1 MRGLI
6 AISLLVLAG
15 CQTSGGS
22 LGYGRPGRAGSL
34 SIEEQKVLGRERYS
48 LIEDDKLTPRAYVDR
63 PSFVGK

>member
-6 AISLLVLAG
+6 VIVLLGLAG
-15 CQTSGGS
+15 CQNSGGS
-22 LGYGRPGRAGSL
+22 LGYGRPAPGGGL
-34 SIEEQKVLGRERYS
+34 SIAEQKVIGRERYS